1 MAEVAAMRHNALPY
15 PVYGLPWAVV
25 FPILDADGDLVSGA
39 VSLDSERSLNGDT
52 FADCTNEA
60 TEIGSTGIY
69 YLLLTAAEMTA
80 DVVAV
85 QVKSLTAGMKP
96 TVLTLSPRKLVPLRS
111 GTAQGGAAGYITL
124 DAGAGSLSDRW
135 NGCVVAATID
145 GAVEVRLIDD
155 YDGSNQQASVT
166 PDWNV
171 VPDADDTFII
181 YLPEG
186 VQIPNGEAMRGTD
199 NALLAASAPAN
210 FSALL
215 ISAGGHISRV
225 TLVDLLSLLDTNA
238 IPAAALSDAAVAK
251 IEAALINEGDGQQL
265 IDAIVQA
272 IDAADIENDVIP
284 ALVRDAILNR
294 VLAGNHDGAGTVGKV
309 LQDVLADTDSTIPA
323 LIAALNNL
331 SAAQVRT
338 EADAALAAY
347 DGPTNAEMNAR
358 TLAAA
363 SYATAASQTSIEGK
377 VDTLLSRITATLFAG
392 ITSLAN
398 WLGSMAG
405 KHTPDATALTEI
417 NATGAGSGTF
427 SPATDSQE
435 AIRDR
440 GDAAWTGGG
449 GGGTRQVNVTKR
461 TVFIRGGTS

>member
-25 FPILDADGDLVSGA
+25 FPLLDADGDLVSGA
-39 VSLDSERSLNGDT
+39 ATPDSERSLNGDT
-52 FADCTNEA
+52 FADCANEIV
-60 TEIGSTGIY
+60 EIGASGIY

-85 QVKSLTAGMKP
+85 QVKTTTAGMKT
-96 TVLTLSPRKLVPLRS
+96 TVLTFYPRKLVPLRS

-124 DAGAGSLSDRW
+124 DSGAGALNDKW
-135 NGCVVAATID
+135 NGCIVAATID

-171 VPDADDTFII
+171 VPDADDTFVI

-199 NALLAASAPAN
+199 DAFLAASAPAN

-225 TLVDLLSLLDTNA
+225 TLVDLVTLLDTNA
-238 IPAAALSDAAVAK
+238 IPSAALSSAAV
-251 IEAALINEGDGQQL
+251 
-265 IDAIVQA
+265 
-272 IDAADIENDVIP
+272 
-284 ALVRDAILNR
+284 ALVRDAILDR
-294 VLAGNHDGAGTVGKV
+294 VLSGNHDTAGTAGK
-309 LQDVLADTDSTIPA
+309 LIQDILVDTDTTIPA

-331 SAAQVRT
+331 SAAQVNS
-338 EADAALAAY
+338 EVDQALLEY

-363 SYATAASQTSIEGK
+363 SYATAANQTTIIGK
-377 VDTLLSRITATLFAG
+377 IDTLLGRITTSLFTG

-398 WLGSMAG
+398 WLGAMAG
-405 KHTPDATALTEI
+405 AHTPDATAVNEI
-417 NATGAGSGTF
+417 NNTGAGGGTF
-427 SPATDSQE
+427 AAGTDSQE
-435 AIRDR
+435 AIRNR

-449 GGGTRQVNVTKR
+449 GGGGARQVNVTNR
-461 TVFIRGGTS
+461 SVIVTGGGS